1 MFTGNPYPKLTSDQ
15 SSNRNLI
22 HNVLLDEAKKEF
34 RAQKYAEMAEQITSQ
49 DKVAEVE
56 DIKSDP
62 ISTISDTKPSAVE
75 EEPTKLNEAK
85 ETPK

>member
-1 MFTGNPYPKLTSDQ
+1 MLTGNPYPKLTPDL

-34 RAQKYAEMAEQITSQ
+34 RAQKYAEMAEQIVSQ
-49 DKVAEVE
+49 DKVAEDE

-62 ISTISDTKPSAVE
+62 ISTFNDTKPSVE

>member
-1 MFTGNPYPKLTSDQ
+1 MLTGNPYPKLTPDL

-34 RAQKYAEMAEQITSQ
+34 RAQKYAEMAEQIVSQ
-49 DKVAEVE
+49 DKVAE
-56 DIKSDP
+56 DIKSDH
-62 ISTISDTKPSAVE
+62 ISTFNDTKPSVE